1 MDDLY
6 SKPVFQT
13 PNRACFLQ
21 NSRGAGGLEGGGAES
36 VGWGSQAGFSP
47 SSLRASLILSSAPQI
62 TSSEAIGPV

>member
-6 SKPVFQT
+6 SKPVFDSQQGLF
-13 PNRACFLQ
+13 PPEFP
-21 NSRGAGGLEGGGAES
+21 GGGGLEGGGAES

-47 SSLRASLILSSAPQI
+47 SSLRASLILSRAPQI